1 MLASSGERM
10 QIDTQRFLRLV
21 ERTSSIVFLDIE
33 ANGLRGDYNSML
45 CASIKQYGLPP
56 ITYAVRS
63 VCEDKS
69 ALLKTRDALER
80 AECWVTYYGK
90 GFDIKMINTR
100 LLRHGLRP
108 IHKRPHIDLYYQL
121 KSKTI
126 MSRRSQGHYL
136 SWLKLEQQKMT
147 VSADDWSRAAADWN
161 KGVKTRMIERCE
173 SDVEGL
179 ECLYERTKHL
189 ISDISC

>member
-1 MLASSGERM
+1 M
-10 QIDTQRFLRLV
+10 QIDTQRFLTLI
-21 ERTSSIVFLDIE
+21 ERDHSLVFLDIE

-45 CASIKQYGLPP
+45 CASIKAYDMPP
-56 ITYAVRS
+56 VTYAVKK
-63 VCEDKS
+63 VGEDRA
-69 ALLKTRDALER
+69 ALIETKTALER

-100 LLRHGLRP
+100 LLRHGLMP
-108 IHKRPHIDLYYQL
+108 VAKRPHIDLYYQL

-147 VSADDWSRAAADWN
+147 VSADDWSRAAIDW
-161 KGVKTRMIERCE
+161 KRIKPTMIERCE
-173 SDVEGL
+173 SDVAGL
-179 ECLYERTKHL
+179 ECLYDRVGHL